1 MNYDDQQL
9 PKPKAIGDYLRPDRI
24 PLLQP
29 ETQRRRPRS
38 ERAELI
44 GYFTDRINDARQGTK
59 FRLLRYAAV
68 ATKLKGWSV
77 FNLYRLKRE
86 CEEYER
92 SGGAF
97 SKGFFG
103 IIKRP

>member
-77 FNLYRLKRE
+77 FSMSEAGELLAK
-86 CEEYER
+86 
-92 SGGAF
+92 AF
-97 SKGFFG
+97 SASSSDREAGA
-103 IIKRP
+103 